1 MLRLT
6 LSRLVVVL
14 LTLTI
19 VGFVSCSGKG
29 GVAATV
35 KAAKY

>member
-1 MLRLT
+1 MLQLT

-14 LTLTI
+14 VMFTV

>member
-1 MLRLT
+1 VIRLT

-14 LTLTI
+14 LMLTV